1 MITKLKYDSQGRF
14 DISGTIKIDSVN
26 FEKKEINS
34 EIFFPLVIDMML
46 KLKKNILYQLSDD
59 HKILGEERIEVIN
72 AVDKFVTTIFAFAF
86 IISKEKGRYHSKY
99 MDLFEIDINLN
110 KMNYLQGSGILSKSL
125 FYKVIDFEKM
135 IDENIISSF
144 KRMIKQFKE
153 KGDKTILEEELIKLI
168 YYSLLLRYR
177 VEYI

>member
-1 MITKLKYDSQGRF
+1 
-14 DISGTIKIDSVN
+14 
-26 FEKKEINS
+26 
-34 EIFFPLVIDMML
+34 
-46 KLKKNILYQLSDD
+46 
-59 HKILGEERIEVIN
+59 
-72 AVDKFVTTIFAFAF
+72 
-86 IISKEKGRYHSKY
+86 
-99 MDLFEIDINLN
+99 
-110 KMNYLQGSGILSKSL
+110 
-125 FYKVIDFEKM
+125 M